1 MIRSLL
7 IAIATLAIVT
17 STAVAQQAT
26 RPHARDVGVV
36 VGIFPPG
43 QYNAIADV
51 PAGKCYLCLRSALL
65 PMSPVCTICCLTN
78 ACSRR
83 ADCGSG
89 GAAAVVRRPQLKHR
103 RWAATKL
110 SLTAEML

>member
-1 MIRSLL
+1 MIRSML

-26 RPHARDVGVV
+26 RPRARDVGVV

-51 PAGKCYLCLRSALL
+51 PAEKCYLCLRSTLL
-65 PMSPVCTICCLTN
+65 PMPRSVP
-78 ACSRR
+78 S
-83 ADCGSG
+83 
-89 GAAAVVRRPQLKHR
+89 AA
-103 RWAATKL
+103 
-110 SLTAEML
+110 